1 MSFASDIKLELL
13 QEEMR
18 NPCCVRA
25 ELCALVCFSGAVL
38 PPGRVRISTENAA
51 VAQRGYS
58 LIKEYTG
65 IAGEIVTTPPRGV
78 RGKSTYAI
86 EIKKEEDGLRLLS
99 ALGLLSKNG
108 VSFRANAVEEACCRR
123 AFLRGAFLG
132 GGTVANPE
140 KEYHMEITT
149 PREGLS
155 EDIVSMFSSFGLTAR
170 TCRRKMNYVVYFK
183 SSEEIGDALNIIG
196 APMAYMEFTSVRIL
210 KERRNSVNRRVN
222 CESANLDKTIDAG
235 QTQLAAIRRLSACG
249 KLSSLPDT
257 LRETAEAR
265 IENPEATLSE
275 LAAILK
281 ISKSGAAHR
290 MRKLLEI
297 SKTL

>member
-1 MSFASDIKLELL
+1 MSFASDIKTELL
-13 QEEMR
+13 EAEFGK
-18 NPCCVRA
+18 PCCIRA

-38 PPGRVRISTENAA
+38 PPYRVRISTENAA
-51 VAQRGYS
+51 VARRGYS

-65 IAGEIVTTPPRGV
+65 ISGEIVTRKV
-78 RGKSTYAI
+78 RGKSMYTI
-86 EIKKEEDGLRLLS
+86 EIEKEEDGLHLLS
-99 ALGLLSKNG
+99 ELGLLSRNG
-108 VSFRANAVEEACCRR
+108 ISFRASETEEACCRR

-149 PREGLS
+149 PRKGLS
-155 EDIVSMFSSFGLTAR
+155 EDVVSMFSSFGLAAR
-170 TCRRKMNYVVYFK
+170 TCLRKTNYVVYFK

-210 KERRNSVNRRVN
+210 KERRNHINRRVN
-222 CESANLDKTIDAG
+222 CDSANLDKTIDAG
-235 QTQLAAIRRLSACG
+235 QAQLAAIRRLSECG
-249 KLSSLPDT
+249 RLASLPDS
-257 LRETAEAR
+257 LREAAEAR
-265 IENPEATLSE
+265 LANPEATLSE
-275 LAAILK
+275 LAALLK